1 MFTLQDT
8 QLTDSRHLLSEHLSS
23 APQQQRSRDKQK
35 GLLAAGLYLTEN
47 RDWDTVTIA
56 EIAAQ
61 SGFSV
66 GSFYTRFRSKQ
77 SYLDVL
83 IILVAE
89 QMQQQMDVF
98 AHKLR
103 SKPRS
108 ALQIVT
114 AFVDLSMD
122 HYARLS
128 GIIRMSVLHRRKD
141 VAHPFI
147 AMRMYSCQQFIDF
160 LMPHIQLRGK
170 AAKTRLQFAHQMMNS
185 TLVNAVLTDPGPLH
199 VSDPAFKREMVIA
212 LCAYLGIST
221 TK

>member
-1 MFTLQDT
+1 MFSLQDT
-8 QLTDSRHLLSEHLSS
+8 HLTDSRHLLREHLSS

-66 GSFYTRFRSKQ
+66 GSFYTRFRNKQ
-77 SYLDVL
+77 SYLDAL

-89 QMQQQMDVF
+89 QMQQLMDVF
-98 AHKLR
+98 ANELR
-103 SKPRS
+103 SKQRS
-108 ALQIVT
+108 AQQIVT
-114 AFVDLSMD
+114 AFVEISID

-128 GIIRMSVLHRRKD
+128 GIIRMSILHRQKD
-141 VAHPFI
+141 TTNPFVG
-147 AMRMYSCQQFIDF
+147 MRMYSCQQFVDF
-160 LMPHIQLRGK
+160 LMPHMQLRGK
-170 AAKTRLQFAHQMMNS
+170 AAKTRLSFAHQMMNS

-199 VSDPAFKREMVIA
+199 VSDPAFKRETVFA
-212 LCAYLGIST
+212 LCAYLGFPT